1 MVTEGVCVHVLEA
14 VTEAD
19 TVMVPVLLMVFD
31 RVPVTDA
38 DTELVPV
45 LEAVCVCVT
54 VCVIVFVFEEV
65 VEAVWV
71 PVLEGVN
78 VCVGVGV

>member
-1 MVTEGVCVHVLEA
+1 
-14 VTEAD
+14 
-19 TVMVPVLLMVFD
+19 MVFD

-38 DTELVPV
+38 DIELVPV
-45 LEAVCVCVT
+45 LEAVCVCDT